1 MDEKSNGNHFLT
13 PDTIKVKIQ
22 SRNVDTDQSA
32 PFALNFYEL

>member
-22 SRNVDTDQSA
+22 SRNADFA